1 MRAAANGEVVSNRM
15 PFWLENIDNKYSVKE
30 DQAALIVKC
39 FELYKSGF
47 STGEIVKRIDD
58 PKWQMV
64 RVSRLIRDRR
74 LLGEHKR
81 YNDEV
86 ISNVYP
92 KIIDDELFLTANRMM
107 DTVMTDK
114 KKPAEDLLLEP
125 SVVKQI
131 FSLSESGLGSGAIVK
146 RLQKGWSTVN
156 VLRVLRDKKLLK

>member
-1 MRAAANGEVVSNRM
+1 MEIILQRSHNESLMKSVRAKVAWQNKVMRAAANGEVVSNRM

-74 LLGEHKR
+74 LLG
-81 YNDEV
+81 N
-86 ISNVYP
+86 ISG
-92 KIIDDELFLTANRMM
+92 TTMR
-107 DTVMTDK
+107 
-114 KKPAEDLLLEP
+114 
-125 SVVKQI
+125 
-131 FSLSESGLGSGAIVK
+131 
-146 RLQKGWSTVN
+146 
-156 VLRVLRDKKLLK
+156 